1 MKSPKWGMNS
11 FFSFLRKPNERI
23 KEMNGV
29 DFLEKMDLTRSYDTL
44 TLFTAGPMADHSAE
58 ISCGS
63 YGARFEMD
71 EDLSPLFPYINAVA
85 DHSRFYE
92 RPVYIKFVF
101 EKRLCA
107 FYAKEGAFSPIGD
120 MAQALEFLAKLFEFI
135 GDIARRSPGIV
146 PSHKKFKPSSALDI
160 YRLLP
165 GSNCRACGF
174 ATCMAF
180 AAALSRQF
188 TSIVNCPH
196 MTRPMEEKATF
207 PVYDRHGNVVETV
220 SFAIDSAMNSNSLQQ
235 KIDLNEAR
243 IQDLQ
248 SQLVSIEQE
257 RSANIDAANSALPAP
272 LTRREIEV
280 LGLVARG
287 ATNKE
292 ISVALRISQHT
303 VKSHVIHIFN
313 KIGVNDRAQ
322 ASAWGAM
329 HGVLSG
335 RSPS

>member
-1 MKSPKWGMNS
+1 MNS
-11 FFSFLRKPNERI
+11 
-23 KEMNGV
+23 V
-29 DFLEKMDLTRSYDTL
+29 DFLEKMDLTTSCDTL

-63 YGARFEMD
+63 YGARFQLD
-71 EDLSPLFPYINAVA
+71 QDLSPLFPYINAVA
-85 DHSRFYE
+85 DHARFYE
-92 RPVYIKFVF
+92 KPVYIKFVF

-107 FYAKEGAFSPIGD
+107 FYAREGAFTPIGD
-120 MAQALEFLAKLFEFI
+120 MAQALDFLSKLFDFI
-135 GDIARRSPGIV
+135 GDIAKRSPGIV

-160 YRLLP
+160 FRLLP
-165 GSNCRACGF
+165 GSNCRTCGYT
-174 ATCMAF
+174 TCMAF

-220 SFAIDSAMNSNSLQQ
+220 SFEIDSNSLQQ
-235 KIDLNEAR
+235 KIHLNEAR

-248 SQLVSIEQE
+248 SQLVSFENE
-257 RSANIDAANSALPAP
+257 RVAKIDAANSALSAP

-280 LGLVARG
+280 LRLMARG
-287 ATNKE
+287 ATNRE
-292 ISVALRISQHT
+292 ISADLQISQHT
-303 VKSHVIHIFN
+303 VKSHIIHIFN

-335 RSPS
+335 RSHGRA

>member
-1 MKSPKWGMNS
+1 MNS
-11 FFSFLRKPNERI
+11 
-23 KEMNGV
+23 V
-29 DFLEKMDLTRSYDTL
+29 DFLEKMDLTTSCDTL

-63 YGARFEMD
+63 YGARFQLD
-71 EDLSPLFPYINAVA
+71 QDLSPLFPYINAVA
-85 DHSRFYE
+85 DHARFYE

-107 FYAKEGAFSPIGD
+107 FYAREGAFTPIGD
-120 MAQALEFLAKLFEFI
+120 MAQALDFLSKLFDFI
-135 GDIARRSPGIV
+135 GDIAKRSPGIV

-160 YRLLP
+160 FRLLP
-165 GSNCRACGF
+165 GSNCRTCGYT
-174 ATCMAF
+174 TCMAF

-220 SFAIDSAMNSNSLQQ
+220 SFEIDSNSLQQ
-235 KIDLNEAR
+235 KIHLNEAR

-248 SQLVSIEQE
+248 SQLVSFENE
-257 RSANIDAANSALPAP
+257 RVAKIDAANSALPAP

-280 LGLVARG
+280 LRLMARG
-287 ATNKE
+287 ATNRE
-292 ISVALRISQHT
+292 ISADLQISQHT
-303 VKSHVIHIFN
+303 VKSHIIHIFN

-335 RSPS
+335 RSHGRA

>member
-11 FFSFLRKPNERI
+11 FFSSPHKLNERI
-23 KEMNGV
+23 NEMNGV

-63 YGARFEMD
+63 YGARFQLA

-120 MAQALEFLAKLFEFI
+120 MAQALDFLSKLFEFI
-135 GDIARRSPGIV
+135 GDIARRRPGIV

-165 GSNCRACGF
+165 GSNCRMCGF
-174 ATCMAF
+174 STCMAF

-196 MTRPMEEKATF
+196 MARPMEEKAIF
-207 PVYDRHGNVVETV
+207 PVYDRHGNVVRTV
-220 SFAIDSAMNSNSLQQ
+220 SFAIDSNSLHQQ
-235 KIDLNEAR
+235 INLNEAR

-248 SQLVSIEQE
+248 SQLVSFEQE
-257 RSANIDAANSALPAP
+257 RVANIDVANSALPAP

-280 LGLVARG
+280 LRLIARG

-292 ISVALRISQHT
+292 ISAELQISQHT

-329 HGVLSG
+329 HGVL
-335 RSPS
+335 